1 MKKFLKITGIS
12 LGVIFL
18 LLLVL
23 PFVFKGK
30 IVEAVKTAANDNLN
44 AVVNF
49 DDVSLSLIRN
59 FPNLRLSIDNF
70 SVKNNTA
77 PFDSVQLA
85 KIGNLVAV
93 VDIMSV
99 FSDEIQIKKIGIV
112 DPVFDVRVT
121 PDGIANYDIAKPDT
135 AAVVEPETTGEAST
149 FKMKLKEYYIENGN
163 ISYNDQSM
171 PMLMKLEGFNHEGS
185 GDFTA
190 DVFKLVTTSNATK
203 TTFWFDGVTYINE
216 AKTDIKV
223 DLEMDM
229 ANMKFTISNNEIKLN
244 ELYLEAG
251 GWVSMPAEDI
261 DMDISFKATK
271 TDFKNLL
278 SMVPAEFAKDLNGVD
293 ASGNMGLDGYVRG
306 KYTDASMPGIGLN
319 LFVENGRFKYPDLPK
334 SVENIQVKAA
344 IVADMNVMDNTTV
357 DVDKFH
363 MEMASSPIDMTLHLR
378 TPESDPNIDF
388 ACKAFVN
395 LDNVKEFIPVEKGE
409 EVHGQIDADVKLKGK
424 MSSVDAGRYEE
435 FYAAGKIDIK
445 NVLFKSDSL
454 PYDLNVNTANFT
466 FSPAFV
472 DLSNFSA
479 NIGRSDIAAN
489 GKIENYLAYALQ
501 DSLLTGKFNVN
512 SNLLDLN
519 EFMSDDAA
527 GTTTTTEQ
535 ASTEQTPTATTEAS
549 GPIELPGNIDF
560 ELNSSFAKMIYET
573 TEITNVKGGITLR
586 DKIATLS
593 NLAMNVLDGSVIMS
607 GKYNAQNLAAP
618 KMDFLFDIKNMDINK
633 AANQFNTIDKLAP
646 VAKSCT
652 GKFTTKMIIS
662 SMLDQAMMPIN
673 PTVNGGGSLST
684 MGIQIKDF
692 APLVKF
698 AEKVNLDKLKN
709 PKLSDVNVS
718 FKIKDG
724 QVNVDPFVVK
734 LDDMPAKVSGYT
746 TLDQQINYNVEMDVP
761 FDKFPSN
768 LVNQAGSFIGDLN
781 KKLGTNMSVGNKVN
795 VIAVITGTITDPKVG
810 VTSKALGADAVQSLK
825 DQAVTAIKQEVIQ
838 QATNLKNE
846 ALEKAIAE
854 KARLVAEAQKQAEN
868 VKSEAQKAAQKA
880 KDEAYKLADQTEKS
894 AKNPLEKA
902 AKKLAAE
909 KMRKAA
915 DEAYTKSINEANN
928 RADKV
933 VVDASAKGD
942 KMIADANAA
951 GDKQIDKAK

>member
-77 PFDSVQLA
+77 PFDSVELA

-135 AAVVEPETTGEAST
+135 AAVVEPETGEAST

-190 DVFKLVTTSNATK
+190 DVFKLVTNSNATK

-293 ASGNMGLDGYVRG
+293 AGGNMGLDGYVRG
-306 KYTDASMPGIGLN
+306 KYNDTSMPGIGLN

-378 TPESDPNIDF
+378 TPE
-388 ACKAFVN
+388 
-395 LDNVKEFIPVEKGE
+395 
-409 EVHGQIDADVKLKGK
+409 
-424 MSSVDAGRYEE
+424 
-435 FYAAGKIDIK
+435 
-445 NVLFKSDSL
+445 
-454 PYDLNVNTANFT
+454 
-466 FSPAFV
+466 
-472 DLSNFSA
+472 
-479 NIGRSDIAAN
+479 RS
-489 GKIENYLAYALQ
+489 KHR
-501 DSLLTGKFNVN
+501 F
-512 SNLLDLN
+512 
-519 EFMSDDAA
+519 
-527 GTTTTTEQ
+527 
-535 ASTEQTPTATTEAS
+535 
-549 GPIELPGNIDF
+549 
-560 ELNSSFAKMIYET
+560 
-573 TEITNVKGGITLR
+573 
-586 DKIATLS
+586 
-593 NLAMNVLDGSVIMS
+593 
-607 GKYNAQNLAAP
+607 
-618 KMDFLFDIKNMDINK
+618 
-633 AANQFNTIDKLAP
+633 
-646 VAKSCT
+646 
-652 GKFTTKMIIS
+652 
-662 SMLDQAMMPIN
+662 
-673 PTVNGGGSLST
+673 
-684 MGIQIKDF
+684 
-692 APLVKF
+692 
-698 AEKVNLDKLKN
+698 
-709 PKLSDVNVS
+709 
-718 FKIKDG
+718 
-724 QVNVDPFVVK
+724 
-734 LDDMPAKVSGYT
+734 
-746 TLDQQINYNVEMDVP
+746 
-761 FDKFPSN
+761 
-768 LVNQAGSFIGDLN
+768 
-781 KKLGTNMSVGNKVN
+781 
-795 VIAVITGTITDPKVG
+795 
-810 VTSKALGADAVQSLK
+810 
-825 DQAVTAIKQEVIQ
+825 
-838 QATNLKNE
+838 
-846 ALEKAIAE
+846 
-854 KARLVAEAQKQAEN
+854 RL
-868 VKSEAQKAAQKA
+868 
-880 KDEAYKLADQTEKS
+880 
-894 AKNPLEKA
+894 
-902 AKKLAAE
+902 
-909 KMRKAA
+909 
-915 DEAYTKSINEANN
+915 
-928 RADKV
+928 
-933 VVDASAKGD
+933 
-942 KMIADANAA
+942 
-951 GDKQIDKAK
+951 

>member
-1 MKKFLKITGIS
+1 
-12 LGVIFL
+12 
-18 LLLVL
+18 
-23 PFVFKGK
+23 
-30 IVEAVKTAANDNLN
+30 
-44 AVVNF
+44 
-49 DDVSLSLIRN
+49 
-59 FPNLRLSIDNF
+59 
-70 SVKNNTA
+70 
-77 PFDSVQLA
+77 
-85 KIGNLVAV
+85 
-93 VDIMSV
+93 
-99 FSDEIQIKKIGIV
+99 
-112 DPVFDVRVT
+112 
-121 PDGIANYDIAKPDT
+121 
-135 AAVVEPETTGEAST
+135 
-149 FKMKLKEYYIENGN
+149 
-163 ISYNDQSM
+163 
-171 PMLMKLEGFNHEGS
+171 
-185 GDFTA
+185 
-190 DVFKLVTTSNATK
+190 
-203 TTFWFDGVTYINE
+203 
-216 AKTDIKV
+216 
-223 DLEMDM
+223 
-229 ANMKFTISNNEIKLN
+229 
-244 ELYLEAG
+244 
-251 GWVSMPAEDI
+251 
-261 DMDISFKATK
+261 
-271 TDFKNLL
+271 
-278 SMVPAEFAKDLNGVD
+278 
-293 ASGNMGLDGYVRG
+293 
-306 KYTDASMPGIGLN
+306 
-319 LFVENGRFKYPDLPK
+319 
-334 SVENIQVKAA
+334 
-344 IVADMNVMDNTTV
+344 
-357 DVDKFH
+357 
-363 MEMASSPIDMTLHLR
+363 
-378 TPESDPNIDF
+378 
-388 ACKAFVN
+388 
-395 LDNVKEFIPVEKGE
+395 
-409 EVHGQIDADVKLKGK
+409 

-527 GTTTTTEQ
+527 ATTEQ
-535 ASTEQTPTATTEAS
+535 ASTEQTPATTAEAS

-692 APLVKF
+692 APLVKL

-746 TLDQQINYNVEMDVP
+746 TLDQQINYNVDMDVP
-761 FDKFPSN
+761 FEKFPSN

-825 DQAVTAIKQEVIQ
+825 DQAVTAIKQEVVQ

-868 VKSEAQKAAQKA
+868 AKSEAQKAAQKV

-902 AKKLAAE
+902 AKKLAAD

-928 RADKV
+928 RADKM

>member
-1 MKKFLKITGIS
+1 
-12 LGVIFL
+12 
-18 LLLVL
+18 
-23 PFVFKGK
+23 
-30 IVEAVKTAANDNLN
+30 
-44 AVVNF
+44 
-49 DDVSLSLIRN
+49 
-59 FPNLRLSIDNF
+59 
-70 SVKNNTA
+70 
-77 PFDSVQLA
+77 
-85 KIGNLVAV
+85 
-93 VDIMSV
+93 
-99 FSDEIQIKKIGIV
+99 
-112 DPVFDVRVT
+112 VT
-121 PDGIANYDIAKPDT
+121 PDGLANYDIAKPDT
-135 AAVVEPETTGEAST
+135 VPSVEEPTTEEPSS
-149 FKMKLKEYYIENGN
+149 FKMKLKEYYIVNAN

-171 PMLMKLEGFNHEGS
+171 PMLLKLTAFNHEGS

-190 DVFKLVTTSNATK
+190 DVFKLSTLSNAEK
-203 TTFWFDGVTYINE
+203 ITFWFDDVTYINE
-216 AKTDIKV
+216 AKADIKV

-244 ELYLEAG
+244 ELFLEAG
-251 GWVSMPAEDI
+251 GWVAMPAEDI
-261 DMDISFKATK
+261 DMDIAFKATK

-293 ASGNMGLDGYVRG
+293 VSGKMGLDGFVRG
-306 KYTDASMPGIGLN
+306 KYNDNSMPGIGLN
-319 LFVENGRFKYPDLPK
+319 MFVENGRFKYPDLPK
-334 SVENIQVKAA
+334 SVENIQLKAA
-344 IVADMNVMDNTTV
+344 VVADMNVMDNTTV

-363 MEMASSPIDMTLHLR
+363 MEMANSPVDMTLHLR

-395 LDNVKEFIPVEKGE
+395 LDNVKEFIPVEKGD
-409 EVHGQIDADVKLKGK
+409 EVHGQIDADVALKGK
-424 MSSVDAGRYEE
+424 MSSIDAGRYDD
-435 FYAAGKIDIK
+435 FYAAGKIDIT

-454 PYDLNVNTANFT
+454 PYDLQVHSANFN
-466 FSPAFV
+466 FNPAYV
-472 DLSNFSA
+472 DLSNFAA
-479 NIGRSDIAAN
+479 NIGRSDIAAS
-489 GKIENYLAYALQ
+489 GKIDNYLAYALK
-501 DSLLTGKFNVN
+501 DSLLTGNFNV
-512 SNLLDLN
+512 SSKLLDLN
-519 EFMSDDAA
+519 EFMSDDAS
-527 GTTTTTEQ
+527 TTTAESAPAAGGEQ
-535 ASTEQTPTATTEAS
+535 SGASTETAS

-560 ELNSSFAKMIYET
+560 ELNSNFQKMIYET
-573 TEITNVKGGITLR
+573 TEITNVTGGITLR
-586 DKIATLS
+586 DKVATLR
-593 NLAMNVLDGSVIMS
+593 NLAMNVLDGSVVMS
-607 GKYNAQNLAAP
+607 GNYNAQNLAAP
-618 KMDFLFDIKNMDINK
+618 KMDFMFDIKNMDINK

-652 GKFTTKMIIS
+652 GKFTTKMNIKS
-662 SMLDQAMMPIN
+662 LLDQEMMPIN
-673 PTVNGGGSLST
+673 PTVNGAGSLST

-692 APLVKF
+692 APLVKL

-761 FDKFPSN
+761 FEKFPSN
-768 LVNQAGSFIGDLN
+768 VVNQAGSFIGDLN
-781 KKLGTNMSVGNKVN
+781 KKLGTNLSVGNKVN

-825 DQAVTAIKQEVIQ
+825 DQAVTAIKQEVVQ

-868 VKSEAQKAAQKA
+868 IKSEAQKAAQKA

-902 AKKLAAE
+902 AKKLAAD
-909 KMRKAA
+909 KIRKEADDKYNKA
-915 DEAYTKSINEANN
+915 IDEANK

-933 VVDASAKGD
+933 VVDASARGD

-951 GDKQIDKAK
+951 GDKQIDKVK

>member
-23 PFVFKGK
+23 PFIFKGK

-135 AAVVEPETTGEAST
+135 AAVVEPETGEAST

-190 DVFKLVTTSNATK
+190 DVFKLVTNSNATK

-293 ASGNMGLDGYVRG
+293 AGGNMGLDGYVRG
-306 KYTDASMPGIGLN
+306 KYNDASMPGIGLN

-395 LDNVKEFIPVEKGE
+395 LDNVKEFIPVEKGD

-527 GTTTTTEQ
+527 ATTATTEQ
-535 ASTEQTPTATTEAS
+535 ASTEQAPATTEAS

-684 MGIQIKDF
+684 IGIQIKDF
-692 APLVKF
+692 APLVKL

-746 TLDQQINYNVEMDVP
+746 TLDQQINYNVDMDVP
-761 FDKFPSN
+761 FEKFPSN

-825 DQAVTAIKQEVIQ
+825 DQAVTAIKQEVVQ

-868 VKSEAQKAAQKA
+868 AKSEAQKVAQKA

-928 RADKV
+928 RADKM

>member
-49 DDVSLSLIRN
+49 DDVSISLIRN

-135 AAVVEPETTGEAST
+135 AAVVEPETGEAST

-190 DVFKLVTTSNATK
+190 DVFKLVTNSNATK

-293 ASGNMGLDGYVRG
+293 AGGNMGLDGYVRG
-306 KYTDASMPGIGLN
+306 KYNDTSMPGIGLN

-395 LDNVKEFIPVEKGE
+395 LDNVKEFIPVEKGD

-527 GTTTTTEQ
+527 ATAATTEQ
-535 ASTEQTPTATTEAS
+535 ASTEQTPATTAEAS

-607 GKYNAQNLAAP
+607 GNYNAQNLAAP
-618 KMDFLFDIKNMDINK
+618 KMDFMFDIKNMDINK

-652 GKFTTKMIIS
+652 GKFTTKMNIK

-673 PTVNGGGSLST
+673 PTVNGAGSLST

-692 APLVKF
+692 APLVKL

-746 TLDQQINYNVEMDVP
+746 TLDQQINYNVDMDVP
-761 FDKFPSN
+761 FEKFPSN

-825 DQAVTAIKQEVIQ
+825 DQAVTAIKQEVVQ

-902 AKKLAAE
+902 AKKLAAD

-928 RADKV
+928 RADKM

>member
-1 MKKFLKITGIS
+1 
-12 LGVIFL
+12 
-18 LLLVL
+18 
-23 PFVFKGK
+23 
-30 IVEAVKTAANDNLN
+30 
-44 AVVNF
+44 
-49 DDVSLSLIRN
+49 
-59 FPNLRLSIDNF
+59 
-70 SVKNNTA
+70 
-77 PFDSVQLA
+77 
-85 KIGNLVAV
+85 
-93 VDIMSV
+93 
-99 FSDEIQIKKIGIV
+99 
-112 DPVFDVRVT
+112 
-121 PDGIANYDIAKPDT
+121 
-135 AAVVEPETTGEAST
+135 
-149 FKMKLKEYYIENGN
+149 
-163 ISYNDQSM
+163 
-171 PMLMKLEGFNHEGS
+171 
-185 GDFTA
+185 
-190 DVFKLVTTSNATK
+190 
-203 TTFWFDGVTYINE
+203 
-216 AKTDIKV
+216 
-223 DLEMDM
+223 
-229 ANMKFTISNNEIKLN
+229 
-244 ELYLEAG
+244 
-251 GWVSMPAEDI
+251 
-261 DMDISFKATK
+261 
-271 TDFKNLL
+271 
-278 SMVPAEFAKDLNGVD
+278 
-293 ASGNMGLDGYVRG
+293 
-306 KYTDASMPGIGLN
+306 MPGIGLN

-395 LDNVKEFIPVEKGE
+395 LDNVKEFIPVEKGD

-527 GTTTTTEQ
+527 ATTEQ
-535 ASTEQTPTATTEAS
+535 ASTEQTPATTAEAS

-607 GKYNAQNLAAP
+607 GNYNAQNLAAP
-618 KMDFLFDIKNMDINK
+618 KMDFMFDIKNMDINK

-692 APLVKF
+692 APLVKL

-746 TLDQQINYNVEMDVP
+746 TLDQQINYNVDMDVP
-761 FDKFPSN
+761 FEKFPSN

-825 DQAVTAIKQEVIQ
+825 DQAVTAIKQEVVQ

-902 AKKLAAE
+902 AKKLAAD

-928 RADKV
+928 RADKM

>member
-1 MKKFLKITGIS
+1 
-12 LGVIFL
+12 
-18 LLLVL
+18 
-23 PFVFKGK
+23 
-30 IVEAVKTAANDNLN
+30 
-44 AVVNF
+44 
-49 DDVSLSLIRN
+49 
-59 FPNLRLSIDNF
+59 
-70 SVKNNTA
+70 
-77 PFDSVQLA
+77 
-85 KIGNLVAV
+85 
-93 VDIMSV
+93 
-99 FSDEIQIKKIGIV
+99 
-112 DPVFDVRVT
+112 
-121 PDGIANYDIAKPDT
+121 
-135 AAVVEPETTGEAST
+135 
-149 FKMKLKEYYIENGN
+149 
-163 ISYNDQSM
+163 
-171 PMLMKLEGFNHEGS
+171 
-185 GDFTA
+185 
-190 DVFKLVTTSNATK
+190 
-203 TTFWFDGVTYINE
+203 
-216 AKTDIKV
+216 
-223 DLEMDM
+223 
-229 ANMKFTISNNEIKLN
+229 
-244 ELYLEAG
+244 
-251 GWVSMPAEDI
+251 
-261 DMDISFKATK
+261 
-271 TDFKNLL
+271 
-278 SMVPAEFAKDLNGVD
+278 MVPAEFAKDLNGVD

-306 KYTDASMPGIGLN
+306 KYNDASMPGIGLN

-395 LDNVKEFIPVEKGE
+395 LDNVKEFIPVEKGD
-409 EVHGQIDADVKLKGK
+409 EVHGQIDANVKLKGK

-527 GTTTTTEQ
+527 ATTTTEQ
-535 ASTEQTPTATTEAS
+535 TSTEQAPAATAEAS

-607 GKYNAQNLAAP
+607 GNYNAQNLAAP
-618 KMDFLFDIKNMDINK
+618 KMDFMFDIKNMDINK

-652 GKFTTKMIIS
+652 GKFTTKMNIK

-673 PTVNGGGSLST
+673 PTVNGAGSLST
-684 MGIQIKDF
+684 IGIQIKDF
-692 APLVKF
+692 APLVKL

-781 KKLGTNMSVGNKVN
+781 RKLGTNMSVGNKVN

-825 DQAVTAIKQEVIQ
+825 DQAVTAIKEQVVQ

-854 KARLVAEAQKQAEN
+854 KVRLVAEAQKQAEN
-868 VKSEAQKAAQKA
+868 AKSEAQKAAQKV

-928 RADKV
+928 RADKM